1 MTTFNLPDLGEGLAE
16 AEIVRW
22 HVNVGD
28 AVAVDQPMLA
38 VETAKAVVEVPAP
51 FSGVIKKLHGKP
63 GDVIAT
69 GAVLVEFEGGKNG
82 ASSKDAGTVVGN
94 MPTSDIELI
103 ETAHAGGAHSR
114 TNGNAHPAGMHGSGA
129 HAEPTGRI
137 RAAPAARALAK
148 HLGVNLAD
156 IKGTGRGGVIIA
168 ADVIA
173 LSNIGTTTARA
184 NSTAPAFTGGERLRG
199 LRRGMA
205 QSMSLAR
212 DNVASCSLFDDA
224 DLHHWREG
232 QDITTRLLRAIAAGC
247 KAVPALNAWYDGNS
261 QTRLLR
267 DRVDVGMA
275 VDTPDGLIVPIIR
288 NIGGRAAAELRQDID
303 RLKRTARDRTVAP
316 EDLRDATFML
326 SNFGMIA
333 GRYATPVVVPPMVA
347 ILGSGRLSRDVI
359 AVGDGFE
366 AHLRMPLSLT
376 FDHRCV
382 TGGEAARF
390 MAVALGDLQED
401 T

>member
-28 AVAVDQPMLA
+28 VIAVDQPMLA

-51 FSGVIKKLHGKP
+51 FSGVIKKLHGQP

-69 GAVLVEFEGGKNG
+69 GSLLVEFEGGKG
-82 ASSKDAGTVVGN
+82 AKDAGTVVGN
-94 MPTSDIELI
+94 MPTSDIELV
-103 ETAHAGGAHSR
+103 ETAHAGSSAHTR
-114 TNGNAHPAGMHGSGA
+114 TNGATHAAGPGGT
-129 HAEPTGRI
+129 HANGRM

-148 HLGVNLAD
+148 HLNVNLTNAR
-156 IKGTGRGGVIIA
+156 GTGRGGVIIV
-168 ADVIA
+168 ADVLA
-173 LSNIGTTTARA
+173 LSNLGSATRPD
-184 NSTAPAFTGGERLRG
+184 STPPTFTGGERLRG
-199 LRRGMA
+199 LRRAMA

-212 DNVASCSLFDDA
+212 DNVTNCSLFDDA
-224 DLHHWREG
+224 DLHRWRAG
-232 QDITTRLLRAIAAGC
+232 QDITTRLLRAIATAC
-247 KAVPALNAWYDGNS
+247 KAVPALNAWYDGNT
-261 QTRLLR
+261 QTRLLKSNI
-267 DRVDVGMA
+267 DVGMA

-288 NIGGRAAAELRQDID
+288 DIGARTTAELRHDID
-303 RLKRTARDRTVAP
+303 RLKRTARDRTVAA

-347 ILGSGRLSRDVI
+347 ILGSGRLNRDVI
-359 AVGDGFE
+359 AVGNGFE

-390 MAVALGDLQED
+390 MAAVLGDLEED
-401 T
+401 I